1 MIELSATDGILFF
14 RECRGGPVRRG
25 AIFKHKLSLAQRGEG
40 QITKANIQNV
50 STNNGNNDGNISCS
64 ISSGRHRER
73 GMTIFH
79 NLSSAL
85 LVFLPIT
92 ARVGLTQR
100 RIKILIIAKFLIYR
114 EDDNT

>member
-14 RECRGGPVRRG
+14 RECRGGPARRG
-25 AIFKHKLSLAQRGEG
+25 ATFQHELPLAQRGEG

-50 STNNGNNDGNISCS
+50 STNDGNNDGNISCS

-85 LVFLPIT
+85 LVSLPIAANFFT
-92 ARVGLTQR
+92 IQ
-100 RIKILIIAKFLIYR
+100 
-114 EDDNT
+114 

>member
-1 MIELSATDGILFF
+1 MIELSATRGILFF
-14 RECRGGPVRRG
+14 RECRGGPARRG
-25 AIFKHKLSLAQRGEG
+25 ATFQHELPLAQRGEG

-50 STNNGNNDGNISCS
+50 STNDGNNDGNISCS

-85 LVFLPIT
+85 LVFLPI
-92 ARVGLTQR
+92 A
-100 RIKILIIAKFLIYR
+100 A
-114 EDDNT
+114 